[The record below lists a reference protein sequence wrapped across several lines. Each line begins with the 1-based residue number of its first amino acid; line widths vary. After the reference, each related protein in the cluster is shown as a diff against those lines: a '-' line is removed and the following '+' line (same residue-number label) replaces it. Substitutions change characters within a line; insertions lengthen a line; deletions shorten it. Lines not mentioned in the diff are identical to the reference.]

1 MESKNKD
8 ILFMAIAGIG
18 LYLFF
23 KKKSTITPVVPPT
36 TGGGIEL
43 RPPMA
48 PSPVYEEPIDII
60 KTPVEPSK
68 PIPIDVLPILSN
80 PILDIIGITP
90 IEPEPILK
98 GKIEVGILDPGE
110 YGDSNDN
117 FPIKTLPIYTKP
129 EPIEPEP
136 TLKGSIEVG
145 VLDPG
150 EYGDSND
157 NFPIKTLPIFDLPI
171 FTKPEPIE
179 PEPTLKGSIEV
190 GVLDKGEYGG
200 GDYFEST
207 PSKPVYQPPID
218 IYIPPIVSK
227 PELKGSIE
235 IGPLDEGQYGPAEDM
250 PTNIEKKP
258 ILSSMFDNLLFN
270 PQQSSGSSGGG
281 GSASSG
287 DFGAGGGI
295 YKSGQNFLYD
305 FIWYNP
311 TPTLKGSIE
320 IGNLDEG
327 EFL

>member
-43 RPPMA
+43 KQPIA

-117 FPIKTLPIYTKP
+117 FPIKTLPIFDLPIFTKP

-150 EYGDSND
+150 EYGDSYD
-157 NFPIKTLPIFDLPI
+157 NFPIIPLPIFDLPI

-179 PEPTLKGSIEV
+179 SE
-190 GVLDKGEYGG
+190 
-200 GDYFEST
+200 
-207 PSKPVYQPPID
+207 
-218 IYIPPIVSK
+218 
-227 PELKGSIE
+227 
-235 IGPLDEGQYGPAEDM
+235 
-250 PTNIEKKP
+250 
-258 ILSSMFDNLLFN
+258 
-270 PQQSSGSSGGG
+270 
-281 GSASSG
+281 
-287 DFGAGGGI
+287 
-295 YKSGQNFLYD
+295 
-305 FIWYNP
+305 
-311 TPTLKGSIE
+311 PTLKGSIE
-320 IGNLDEG
+320 IGVLDEG
-327 EFL
+327 EYVTETPVPNVNYGGGGTSSGGDFGGGGGNFANGLNFLFDYIWYNDYTLKGKIEVGDLDLGEFLE

>member
-43 RPPMA
+43 RPPIA
-48 PSPVYEEPIDII
+48 PSPVYEKPVDII

-117 FPIKTLPIYTKP
+117 FPIKTLPI
-129 EPIEPEP
+129 
-136 TLKGSIEVG
+136 
-145 VLDPG
+145 
-150 EYGDSND
+150 
-157 NFPIKTLPIFDLPI
+157 FDLPI

-179 PEPTLKGSIEV
+179 PEPILKGSIEV